1 MRVKT
6 SVSLPKELL
15 KEIDRVDSNRSNF
28 LERAARSYL
37 TGIQKRRRDARDAS
51 IIEAKSAELN
61 AEALDVLG
69 YQQLK

>member
-15 KEIDRVDSNRSNF
+15 KEIDRVDSNRSSF

-37 TGIQKRRRDARDAS
+37 TSIEKKQRDARDIA
-51 IIEAKSAELN
+51 ILN
-61 AEALDVLG
+61 AHAERLNEEALEVLG
-69 YQQLK
+69 YQEIE